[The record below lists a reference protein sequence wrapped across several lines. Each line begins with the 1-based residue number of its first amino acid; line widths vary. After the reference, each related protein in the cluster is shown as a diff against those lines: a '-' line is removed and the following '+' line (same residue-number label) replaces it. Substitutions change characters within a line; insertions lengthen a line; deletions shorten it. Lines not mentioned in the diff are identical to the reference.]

1 MAINWHM
8 GGFDARV
15 KGGDFTISNAFY
27 NYPLAVL
34 LHSAD
39 FQTTYLDEDR

>member
-15 KGGDFTISNAFY
+15 QFSSDLSDAF
-27 NYPLAVL
+27 NRYPIAVL
-34 LHSAD
+34 FHSAD
-39 FQTTYLDEDR
+39 FQTTYLDEKI